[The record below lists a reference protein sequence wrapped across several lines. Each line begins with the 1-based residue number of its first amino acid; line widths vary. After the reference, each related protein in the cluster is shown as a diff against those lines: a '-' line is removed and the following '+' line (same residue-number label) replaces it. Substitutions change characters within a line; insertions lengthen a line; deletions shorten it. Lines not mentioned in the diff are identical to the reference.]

1 VRVVA
6 LAGGV
11 GGAKLAHGLAMALAP
26 QDLAVIVNTGDDFDH
41 LGLRICP
48 DVDTVT
54 YTLAGIANPETGW
67 GIAGDTFEFLAAS
80 GRLGA
85 PSWFR
90 IGDRDLATHV
100 ERTRRL
106 AAGQSLTEA
115 TRAVAAAL
123 DARHP
128 VLPMSDDP
136 VRTLVET
143 DEGTLEFQE
152 YFVARG
158 CEPRVTGFRFAG
170 VDSAQPSQEAVA
182 ALSAAE
188 LVVLCPSNPFVS
200 LGPILALA
208 GVKDLI
214 AARPAIAVSP
224 IVGGEALKGPAA
236 KMLLELGLDVSA
248 EAVARLY
255 QGLVGGFV
263 LDKLDGR
270 QEPAVAALGMNTL
283 VTDTVMRSDSGRRR
297 LADAVLAFAGGVKP
311 AHTGAG

>member
-1 VRVVA
+1 
-6 LAGGV
+6 
-11 GGAKLAHGLAMALAP
+11 MALAP

-80 GRLGA
+80 ARLEA

-115 TRAVAAAL
+115 TRAIAGAL
-123 DARHP
+123 GARRQ

-143 DEGTLEFQE
+143 DEGSLEFQD

-158 CEPRVTGFRFAG
+158 CEPRVSGFRFEG
-170 VDSAQPSQEAVA
+170 VDSARPSPEAAA
-182 ALSAAE
+182 ALRAAE

-200 LGPILALA
+200 MGPILALA
-208 GVKDLI
+208 GVKELI

-224 IVGGEALKGPAA
+224 IVGGEAIKGPAA
-236 KMLLELGLDVSA
+236 KMLRELGLDVSA

-263 LDKLDGR
+263 LDNLDSR
-270 QEPAVAALGMNTL
+270 QVPAVVALRMATL
-283 VTDTVMRSDSGRRR
+283 VTDTVMRSDSHRRR
-297 LADAVLAFAGGVKP
+297 LAEAVLAFAARVTP

>member
-1 VRVVA
+1 
-6 LAGGV
+6 
-11 GGAKLAHGLAMALAP
+11 MTST
-26 QDLAVIVNTGDDFDH
+26 N

-54 YTLAGIANPETGW
+54 YTLAGSANPETGW

-80 GRLGA
+80 ARLGA

-115 TRAVAAAL
+115 TRAIAAAL
-123 DARHP
+123 GARHQ

-143 DEGTLEFQE
+143 GEGTLEFQD

-158 CEPRVTGFRFAG
+158 CKPRVSGFRFEG
-170 VDSAQPSQEAVA
+170 VDSARPSPEAAA
-182 ALSAAE
+182 ALRAAE

-200 LGPILALA
+200 IGPILALA
-208 GVKDLI
+208 GVKELI

-224 IVGGEALKGPAA
+224 IVGGEAIKALRRRSGLTDVPMEVGASIRVSSAASCRQPRFSPA
-236 KMLLELGLDVSA
+236 
-248 EAVARLY
+248 
-255 QGLVGGFV
+255 
-263 LDKLDGR
+263 
-270 QEPAVAALGMNTL
+270 AVAALGKATGHPYRDAPDL
-283 VTDTVMRSDSGRRR
+283 TAAAWPRRCSVR
-297 LADAVLAFAGGVKP
+297 RQSQAD
-311 AHTGAG
+311 TGAG